1 MLSGGWANSLQT
13 LSQVLVLTLRFTFD
27 PGLDNYQTHLFL
39 FSGGILYLNNI
50 LGYQMG
56 FSNITSQIQ
65 NLNSD
70 VSQFKSE
77 IISKIE
83 VKKQSSNIIIILN

>member
-1 MLSGGWANSLQT
+1 M
-13 LSQVLVLTLRFTFD
+13 
-27 PGLDNYQTHLFL
+27 
-39 FSGGILYLNNI
+39 NNI
-50 LGYQMG
+50 LGYQIG

-83 VKKQSSNIIIILN
+83 VIKVKKGTKIKMEAF